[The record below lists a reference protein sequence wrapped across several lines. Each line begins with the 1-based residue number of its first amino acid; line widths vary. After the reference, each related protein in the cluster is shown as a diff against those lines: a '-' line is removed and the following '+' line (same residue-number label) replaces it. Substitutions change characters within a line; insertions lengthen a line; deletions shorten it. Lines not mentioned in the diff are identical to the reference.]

1 MDVHN
6 FLDFFKTPFQFVI
19 RDISLKQSTVNRL
32 EELQKELKLES
43 KQRLDNE
50 VEMRSNVE
58 TMSNKLK
65 LYTDES
71 VEAARKITT
80 VS

>member
-1 MDVHN
+1 M
-6 FLDFFKTPFQFVI
+6 
-19 RDISLKQSTVNRL
+19 KQSTVNRL

-58 TMSNKLK
+58 AMSNKLK